1 MASSS
6 LSSRSESRPAN
17 CNGPFCMKWSPNGE
31 LSELDLLNVMQRLA
45 VVDPNI
51 SVISSCSLYEEHN

>member
-1 MASSS
+1 
-6 LSSRSESRPAN
+6 
-17 CNGPFCMKWSPNGE
+17 MKWSPNGE